1 VAGRKKKSEVGKPA
15 VALDRTI
22 GANLK
27 RCRKAAGLTQEQLG
41 HEAALHPT
49 YISLLERGERNPG
62 FEIQAKL
69 IGALGIEANDLY
81 KGLAWIPPDVGR
93 GGRFTY
99 VDPEP

>member
-1 VAGRKKKSEVGKPA
+1 MGKPP

-22 GANLK
+22 AANLK

-41 HEAALHPT
+41 HLADLHPT

-69 IGALGIEANDLY
+69 ISAMGIEANDLY
-81 KGLAWIPPDVGR
+81 RGFTWVPPGVGR
-93 GGRFTY
+93 EGRFTY
-99 VDPEP
+99 GPTEP